1 MSSRRLLFLI
11 PLTMIPLSLSPAGA
25 AEPADGV
32 RPIPPPG
39 IALAAADREALQ
51 AGVDELG
58 REIDSLRGA
67 LKAKPDLLGLLPDVQ
82 IFHQAV
88 ATALDH
94 NEFFGPKD
102 VAAASDLLKEGRKRA
117 GELREGR
124 APWNTAVGL
133 VARGYVSK
141 IDGSVQPYGLV
152 VPASYAA
159 PSPHRFRL
167 DVWCHGR
174 GETLGEIAF
183 LKQRMTSPGEFAPA
197 DAFVLHPYG
206 RYCNAYKFAGEVD
219 VFEALDDARKR
230 YPIDDDRLTIRGFSM
245 GGAACWHLAAH
256 HPGFWAAAAP
266 GAGFSET
273 PEYLNIFK
281 NKDDVPPQYEQTLW
295 RMYDAVDYAAN
306 LFNLPTVA
314 YSGEIDKQKQAADM
328 MAKALAAEGINMVH
342 VIGEGAKHHYTPA
355 AKAEINRRIDAIATA
370 GRDPVPPRVVFTTW
384 TLRYNRSTWVQVDG
398 LAKHWE
404 RARVEADL
412 VGGHGSGP
420 EIQTSNVTALTL
432 TIPPG
437 RSPFDIRKAPV
448 ARIDGQD
455 IEAPK
460 PLSDRSW
467 TARFQKVDG
476 KWRVADPDADAGRLV
491 KRHGLQGP
499 IDDAF
504 MDGFLMVRP
513 TGTPLNDKVG
523 AWTTAELTRALSQW
537 RSQFRGDARVK
548 DDADVTEAD
557 IANNNLILWGDPS
570 SNALLAKVLEKLPLT
585 WTADGARI
593 AGETFDAGHHV
604 PVMIYPNPLN
614 PNRYVVLN
622 SGFTFR
628 ESDYLTNARQTPKF
642 PDFAILDVSVPPSTR
657 APGRVVQAGFFD
669 EQWQPRGDE

>member
-1 MSSRRLLFLI
+1 MTSSLRLFLWI
-11 PLTMIPLSLSPAGA
+11 PLAMIPLSPTPAK
-25 AEPADGV
+25 ADEV

-39 IALAAADREALQ
+39 IAVAAADRGALQ
-51 AGVDELG
+51 AGVDALG
-58 REIDSLRGA
+58 REIDSLRDA
-67 LKAKPDLLGLLPDVQ
+67 LKAKPELLSLLPDVQ

-94 NEFFGPKD
+94 DEFFGPKD
-102 VAAASDLLKEGRKRA
+102 VAAASDLLEEGRKRA

-281 NKDDVPPQYEQTLW
+281 NTDDVPPQYEQTLW
-295 RMYDAVDYAAN
+295 RLYDSVDYAAN

-328 MAKALAAEGINMVH
+328 MAKALADEGIDMVH
-342 VIGEGAKHHYTPA
+342 VLGAGAKHHYTPE
-355 AKAEINRRIDAIATA
+355 AKVEINRRIDSIAAA

-384 TLRYNRSTWVQVDG
+384 TLRYNRSSWVQIDG

-404 RARVEADL
+404 RARVEAVL
-412 VGGHGSGP
+412 VGDHGGGP
-420 EIQTSNVTALTL
+420 EIRTSNVTALTL
-432 TIPPG
+432 AIPPG

-448 ARIDGQD
+448 ARIDGQE
-455 IEAPK
+455 IETPK

-467 TARFQKVDG
+467 TARFQKADG
-476 KWRVADPDADAGRLV
+476 KWRVAAPASDDGRLV

-513 TGTPLNDKVG
+513 TGAPLNDAVG
-523 AWTTAELTRALSQW
+523 AWTTAELTRALAQW

-548 DDADVTEAD
+548 DDKDVTEAD
-557 IANNNLILWGDPS
+557 IANFNLVLWGDPS
-570 SNALLAKVLEKLPLT
+570 SNALLAKVLDKLPLA

-628 ESDYLTNARQTPKF
+628 ERDYLSNARQTPKL
-642 PDFAILDVSVPPSTR
+642 PDFAILDVSIPPNTQ
-657 APGRVVQAGFFD
+657 APGRVVEAGFFD
-669 EQWQPRGDE
+669 EEWQPRED

>member
-1 MSSRRLLFLI
+1 MTSSLRLFLWI
-11 PLTMIPLSLSPAGA
+11 PLAMIPLSPTPAK
-25 AEPADGV
+25 ADEV

-39 IALAAADREALQ
+39 IAVAAADRGALQ
-51 AGVDELG
+51 AGVDALG
-58 REIDSLRGA
+58 REIDSLRDA
-67 LKAKPDLLGLLPDVQ
+67 LKAKPELLSLLPDVQ

-94 NEFFGPKD
+94 DEFFGPKD
-102 VAAASDLLKEGRKRA
+102 VAAASDLLEEGRKRA

-273 PEYLNIFK
+273 PEYLNIFQS
-281 NKDDVPPQYEQTLW
+281 KDDVPPQYEQTLW
-295 RMYDAVDYAAN
+295 RLYDSVDYAAN

-328 MAKALAAEGINMVH
+328 MAKALADEGIDMVH
-342 VIGEGAKHHYTPA
+342 VLGAGAKHHYTPE
-355 AKAEINRRIDAIATA
+355 AKVEINRRIDSIAAA

-384 TLRYNRSTWVQVDG
+384 TLRYNRSSWVQIDG

-404 RARVEADL
+404 RARVEAVL
-412 VGGHGSGP
+412 VGDHGGGP
-420 EIQTSNVTALTL
+420 EIRTSNVTALTL
-432 TIPPG
+432 AIPPG
-437 RSPFDIRKAPV
+437 RSPFDIREAPV
-448 ARIDGQD
+448 ARIDGQE

-467 TARFQKVDG
+467 TARFQKADG
-476 KWRVADPDADAGRLV
+476 KWRVAAPASDGGRLV

-513 TGTPLNDKVG
+513 TGAPLNDAVG
-523 AWTTAELTRALSQW
+523 AWTTAELTRALAQW

-548 DDADVTEAD
+548 DDKDVTEAD
-557 IANNNLILWGDPS
+557 IANFNLVLWGDPS
-570 SNALLAKVLEKLPLT
+570 SNALLAKVLDKLPLA

-593 AGETFDAGHHV
+593 AGATFDAGHHV

-628 ESDYLTNARQTPKF
+628 ERDYLSNARQTPKL
-642 PDFAILDVSVPPSTR
+642 PDFAILDVSIPPNTR

-669 EQWQPRGDE
+669 EEWQPRED

>member
-1 MSSRRLLFLI
+1 MMSSLRLFLWI
-11 PLTMIPLSLSPAGA
+11 PLAMIPLSPA
-25 AEPADGV
+25 PAQADEV

-39 IALAAADREALQ
+39 IAVADADRQALQ
-51 AGVDELG
+51 AGVDALG
-58 REIDSLRGA
+58 REIDALRDA
-67 LKAKPDLLGLLPDVQ
+67 LKAQPELLDLLPDVQ

-94 NEFFGPKD
+94 DEFFGPKD

-152 VPASYAA
+152 VPASYTA

-245 GGAACWHLAAH
+245 GGAACWHLATH
-256 HPGFWAAAAP
+256 HPSFWAAAAP

-281 NKDDVPPQYEQTLW
+281 NKNDVPPQYEQTLW
-295 RMYDAVDYAAN
+295 RLYDSVDYAAN

-328 MAKALAAEGINMVH
+328 MAKALADEGIDMVH
-342 VIGEGAKHHYTPA
+342 VLGPGAKHHYTPE
-355 AKAEINRRIDAIATA
+355 AKVEINRRIDAIVAA

-384 TLRYNRSTWVQVDG
+384 TLRYNRSSWVQIDG

-404 RARVEADL
+404 RAQVEAVL
-412 VGGHGSGP
+412 VGDHGGGP
-420 EIQTSNVTALTL
+420 EIHTSNVTALTL
-432 TIPPG
+432 AIPPG
-437 RSPFDIRKAPV
+437 RSPFDIRKALV
-448 ARIDGQD
+448 ARIDGQE

-476 KWRVADPDADAGRLV
+476 AWRVADPASDDGRLV

-513 TGTPLNDKVG
+513 TGAPLNDAVG
-523 AWTTAELTRALSQW
+523 AWTTAELTRALAQW

-548 DDADVTEAD
+548 DDKDVTEAD
-557 IANNNLILWGDPS
+557 IANFNLILWGDPT
-570 SNALLAKVLEKLPLT
+570 SNALLAKVLDKLPLA

-593 AGETFDAGHHV
+593 VGQTFDAGHHV

-628 ESDYLTNARQTPKF
+628 ERDYLTNARQTPKL
-642 PDFAILDVSVPPSTR
+642 PDFAILDVSIPPNTQ

-669 EQWQPRGDE
+669 EEWQPRGDE

>member
-1 MSSRRLLFLI
+1 MSSPRLALWIL
-11 PLTMIPLSLSPAGA
+11 LAMIPLLLPLVR
-25 AEPADGV
+25 AEEV

-39 IALAAADREALQ
+39 IAVAAPDREALQ

-58 REIDSLRGA
+58 REIDALRET
-67 LKAKPDLLGLLPDVQ
+67 LKAKPELLDLLPDVQ

-88 ATALDH
+88 AVALKHD
-94 NEFFGPKD
+94 EFFSPKD
-102 VAAASDLLKEGRKRA
+102 VASAADLLKEGRSRA
-117 GELREGR
+117 GALREGR
-124 APWNTAVGL
+124 APWNTATGL

-141 IDGSVQPYGLV
+141 IDGSVQPYGVV
-152 VPASYAA
+152 VPASYRA
-159 PSPHRFRL
+159 PSAHRFRL

-197 DAFVLHPYG
+197 NAFVLHPYG

-219 VFEALDDARKR
+219 VFEALDDIRKR
-230 YPIDDDRLTIRGFSM
+230 YPIDDDRLAIRGFSM
-245 GGAACWHLAAH
+245 GGAAAWHLAVH

-281 NKDDVPPQYEQTLW
+281 NKDDAPPEYEQTLW
-295 RMYDAVDYAAN
+295 RLYDAVDYALN

-328 MAKALAAEGINMVH
+328 MAQALADEGIDLVH

-355 AKAEINRRIDAIATA
+355 AKAEINRRIDAILDA
-370 GRDPVPPRVVFTTW
+370 GRDPVPPRVGFTTW
-384 TLRYNRSTWVQVDG
+384 TLRYNRSSWVQIDG

-404 RARVEADL
+404 RAQ
-412 VGGHGSGP
+412 VGAVLARGNGGGP
-420 EIQTSNVTALTL
+420 EIETSNVTALTL
-432 TIPPG
+432 TMPPG
-437 RSPFDIRKAPV
+437 RCPFPIGGVPEV
-448 ARIDGQD
+448 RIDGQD
-455 IEAPK
+455 VKAPK

-476 KWRVADPDADAGRLV
+476 QWRVVAPDADAGRLV

-513 TGTPLNDKVG
+513 TGKPLNNQVG
-523 AWTTAELTRALSQW
+523 DWTKAELTRALSQW

-548 DDADVTEAD
+548 DDNDVTEAD
-557 IANNNLILWGDPS
+557 IANYNLVLWGDPS
-570 SNALLAKVLEKLPLT
+570 SNALLAKVLDKLPLS
-585 WTADGARI
+585 WTTDGARI
-593 AGETFDAGHHV
+593 SGETFNAGHHV
-604 PVMIYPNPLN
+604 PVLIYPNPLN

-628 ESDYLTNARQTPKF
+628 ERDYLTNARQTPKL
-642 PDFAILDVSVPPSTR
+642 PDFAILDVSAPPDAR
-657 APGRVVQAGFFD
+657 APGRVVEAGFFD
-669 EQWQPRGDE
+669 EQWRTQPRSD